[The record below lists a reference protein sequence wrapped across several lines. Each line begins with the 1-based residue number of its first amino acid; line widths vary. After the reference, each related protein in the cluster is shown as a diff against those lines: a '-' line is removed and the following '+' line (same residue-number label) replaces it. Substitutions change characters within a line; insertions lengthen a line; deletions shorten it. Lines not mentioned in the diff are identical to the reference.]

1 MRTLKISKYHIYQTM
16 KSVKGFYTIFISVI
30 IFLYIISSYQGGS
43 VSSSGLEI
51 STIIFLF
58 IAGLNSFKSN
68 FKFSQANNVS
78 RKTFFKG
85 LFIGIL
91 PITISMS
98 IIDLIVNRTYNIFV
112 KCPTIYDMVYGS
124 YRMATYNIDN
134 WVQSN
139 GIATLAATFTWQF
152 AFYTMVFWAGILV
165 SLIYYRSNTLM
176 KVIVSII
183 PVFLLSFSNTIV
195 NLLNPFIDEIGEFII
210 TAFGLQS
217 QNSYMAVLSFLVIA
231 LILAGFVYLLT
242 RKAIVK
248 E

>member
-1 MRTLKISKYHIYQTM
+1 MKTLKISKYHIYQTM

-58 IAGLNSFKSN
+58 VAGLNSFKSN

-152 AFYTMVFWAGILV
+152 AFYTMVFLGRDIGVAHILK
-165 SLIYYRSNTLM
+165 SNTLM

-183 PVFLLSFSNTIV
+183 LFLLSLFDII
-195 NLLNPFIDEIGEFII
+195 NLLYPFIDELEIYNYS
-210 TAFGLQS
+210 LLVQS
-217 QNSYMAVLSFLVIA
+217 QNSIWLC
-231 LILAGFVYLLT
+231 
-242 RKAIVK
+242 
-248 E
+248 